1 MTANT
6 FMKEVNSVSASENLK
21 NEKNKV
27 VGGMLYL
34 VATPIGNM
42 ADITERA
49 VKVLSEAD
57 FVAAEDTRN
66 TGRLLAFIGSDRPM
80 VSYYEHNKKVK
91 GTMIADRLANGE
103 SCALVTDAGMPA
115 ISDPGADLVS
125 LCIERGIPVTCVPGA
140 CAAVDAL
147 ALSGM
152 NTERFAFEGFLSANK
167 GERRSR
173 LEEVRYDPRTLIFYE
188 APHKLKTTLSD
199 MLEILGN
206 RRIALCRE
214 LTKLNEEIMRL
225 DLEGAC
231 GYYENNQPRGEYVL
245 VLEGASEKAPQISE
259 WWSSLSETE
268 HVEHHVASGMSKN
281 DAIRQTAKERGLSKN
296 VLYKSLLNK

>member
-1 MTANT
+1 M
-6 FMKEVNSVSASENLK
+6 SDSESLK

-49 VKVLSEAD
+49 VKVLCEAD

-91 GTMIADRLANGE
+91 GGLIADRLANGE

-152 NTERFAFEGFLSANK
+152 NTERFAFEGFLPANK
-167 GERRSR
+167 GERKSR
-173 LEEVRYDPRTLIFYE
+173 LEEVCYDPRTLIFYE

-199 MLEILGN
+199 MLEIFGN

-214 LTKLNEEIMRL
+214 LTKLNEEILRL
-225 DLEGAC
+225 DLDGAC
-231 GYYENNQPRGEYVL
+231 NYYEINAPRGEYVL
-245 VLEGASEKAPQISE
+245 ILEGSKEKAPQTSE
-259 WWSSLSETE
+259 WWSSLSEVE
-268 HVEHHVASGMSKN
+268 HVERHIASGMTKN
-281 DAIRQTAKERGLSKN
+281 DAIRKTAQERGLSKN
-296 VLYKSLLNK
+296 YVYKLILGKQ

>member
-1 MTANT
+1 
-6 FMKEVNSVSASENLK
+6 MKEVSSVSASENR

-49 VKVLSEAD
+49 VKVLCEAD

-66 TGRLLAFIGSDRPM
+66 TGRLLSVIGSDRPM
-80 VSYYEHNKKVK
+80 VSYYEHNKKVR
-91 GTMIADRLANGE
+91 GEVIAERLANGE

-115 ISDPGADLVS
+115 VSDPGADLVS

-188 APHKLKTTLSD
+188 APHKLKTTLAD
-199 MLEILGN
+199 MLELFGD

-214 LTKLNEEIMRL
+214 LTKINEEILRL
-225 DLEGAC
+225 SLSSAC
-231 GYYENNQPRGEYVL
+231 EFYENNAPRGEYVL
-245 VLEGASEKAPQISE
+245 VLEGSSQKAPQTAQ
-259 WWSSLSETE
+259 WWSDLSEVE
-268 HVEHHVASGMSKN
+268 HVERHVASGMTKS
-281 DAIRQTAKERGLSKN
+281 DAIRRAAEERGISKN
-296 VLYKSLLNK
+296 KLYKLVLGKD

>member
-1 MTANT
+1 M
-6 FMKEVNSVSASENLK
+6 FMKGVSSVNDSENR

-42 ADITERA
+42 ADITGRA
-49 VKVLSEAD
+49 GKVLCEVD

-66 TGRLLAFIGSDRPM
+66 TGRLLSYIGSDRPM

-91 GTMIADRLANGE
+91 GNIIADRLANGE

-115 ISDPGADLVS
+115 VSDPGADLVS
-125 LCIERGIPVTCVPGA
+125 LCIEKGIPVTCVPGV
-140 CAAVDAL
+140 CAAIDAL

-167 GERRSR
+167 GERRAR
-173 LEEVRYDPRTLIFYE
+173 LDEVRYDPRTLIFYE

-214 LTKLNEEIMRL
+214 LTKLNEEILRL
-225 DLEGAC
+225 DLSGAC
-231 GYYENNQPRGEYVL
+231 CYYDENQPRGEYVL
-245 VLEGASEKAPQISE
+245 VLEGSSEKEPRKAE
-259 WWSSLSETE
+259 WWSNLSEQE
-268 HVEHHVASGMSKN
+268 HVEHHIASGMTKN
-281 DAIRQTAKERGLSKN
+281 EAIRTAAKERGISKN
-296 VLYKSLLNK
+296 ILYKIILAKEQL